1 MENKLIEIFIGSDI
15 EVEFISSILTENN
28 IGYIIDNALSQS
40 LLAGWVNGSSYNSS
54 IIRIDVKDFDL
65 AKRLIDEYLKNNHEQ
80 GIS

>member
-54 IIRIDVKDFDL
+54 IIQIDISDAEQ
-65 AKRLIDEYLKNNHEQ
+65 AKNIINEYLKSKN
-80 GIS
+80 I